1 MTESKNLAVAI
12 TTKNNQRTIRECL
25 QSVHGIADK
34 MFVVDSG
41 STDGTVEL
49 CRQMG
54 AEVVY
59 REWPG
64 PVAQKQY
71 AMDRC
76 ADYD

>member
-54 AEVVY
+54 A
-59 REWPG
+59 
-64 PVAQKQY
+64 
-71 AMDRC
+71 
-76 ADYD
+76 